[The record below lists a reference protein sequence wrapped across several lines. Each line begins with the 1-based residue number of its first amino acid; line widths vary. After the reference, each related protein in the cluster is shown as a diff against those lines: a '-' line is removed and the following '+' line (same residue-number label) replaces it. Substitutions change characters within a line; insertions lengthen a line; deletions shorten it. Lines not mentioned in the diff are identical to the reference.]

1 MFFWGV
7 MSDLC
12 KEKCRL
18 DWGNTDT
25 SWLQWAPTANCREGD
40 LGSLLVEVRWG
51 CRLFDSLNC
60 QAQNHKI
67 VLAYRVELAREC
79 MFVALGVPVKGR
91 ISIN

>member
-1 MFFWGV
+1 
-7 MSDLC
+7 
-12 KEKCRL
+12 
-18 DWGNTDT
+18 
-25 SWLQWAPTANCREGD
+25 

-79 MFVALGVPVKGR
+79 MFVALGVPVKSR
-91 ISIN
+91 ISNK